1 MQFPP
6 DNPSKKLRREVAAHE
21 AETEIASAYD
31 LLTSAE
37 EKTEVHAELRR
48 MHTMIIDLKKQMEFA
63 FPNADLGRHHAEH
76 LRLIEDRNFWG
87 TFRVNTWTAVFGVLI
102 VLIFVFAFTGRR

>member
-6 DNPSKKLRREVAAHE
+6 DNASNKLRRDVAAHE

-37 EKTEVHAELRR
+37 EKTHIYSELKR
-48 MHTMIIDLKKQMEFA
+48 MHSMIVELKKHMEFA
-63 FPNADLGRHHAEH
+63 FPDADLGKHHAEH
-76 LRLIEDRNFWG
+76 LGLREDRKFWRD
-87 TFRVNTWTAVFGVLI
+87 FRVNTWTAVFGVLI